1 MESPRHPY
9 RKFVFGSAARSADGL
24 YYALT
29 GVRHGRPIRLEPA
42 EFELARLMDGGRDSN
57 AIIRAAREQLG
68 VELTATELEDFCNDL
83 ATGDLLI
90 AGRDEPLPVPAQ
102 TDAEAVIAGWQRGPR
117 PPGVAPETPPPS
129 SVPGALT
136 GPGLPGSLTGLWG
149 AFRGLGAAPRVALPL
164 TPLLPVGGL
173 LNLPLAGGLIG
184 LLVLIA
190 ATVGAITA
198 MWTHRVEMG
207 VSFVRL
213 LEPWTLLAMLVGGV
227 ALMNLVSEVA
237 RASAI
242 RLLTRATPA
251 FGIVLGT
258 ALIPRFHTDTGG
270 AAESAAR
277 GVRLKIVG
285 ASLVAQLMVFVLCV
299 GGWLMFRHGHTFL
312 PSVLIGQA
320 LLASAFFLLQ
330 LNPLIKRDGYNWLV
344 QWFQASDLREQAT
357 YALMRYERPW
367 NETRRLSPNVLRLY
381 AVLCMVYVVWLMAWV
396 VLFPGRWL
404 EGAFGGV
411 GIVIVAL
418 LLAWTLWTS
427 SRRAESSRGSIGPG
441 KVSVGAP
448 RRTDW
453 AIIAILV
460 AAALWPYTYEPSG
473 SFTVL
478 PNARADVR
486 ALTSGDVREVFRKE
500 GDRVEKG
507 EVIARLTDDAERA
520 AVSASEAA
528 LARLRANLSIAKQ
541 GARTEEIDRARQE
554 VATAQK
560 RLEFSSAEA
569 ARLKKAFLKK
579 AVSDQDYQRARS
591 VAELDQQRL
600 QEARKGLV
608 LVASPARLEQI
619 QALEADIQR
628 EQVQLELYQK
638 SVENAQVKAPI
649 AGRVLSG
656 SLRFALGDF
665 LARGDQLATI
675 EDSSSL
681 LVEIRVPETE
691 VGAVKV
697 GSHAVAKAWA
707 FPDEGFA
714 GIVREIAP
722 AAERSEYGKVVRVVM
737 TIEQPDGRLLPEMT
751 GQAKVATERVPMIVA
766 FTRPIVRFFMVEVW
780 SWLP

>member
-1 MESPRHPY
+1 METPRHPF
-9 RKFVFGSAARSADGL
+9 RKFVFGSAARSSDGL

-42 EFELARLMDGGRDSN
+42 EFELARLIDGSRD
-57 AIIRAAREQLG
+57 AAAVMRAARDQLG
-68 VELTATELEDFCNDL
+68 LELGAAELEDFCNDL
-83 ATGDLLI
+83 ATGDLLV

-164 TPLLPVGGL
+164 SPLLPVGWL
-173 LNLPLAGGLIG
+173 LNLPMMAG
-184 LLVLIA
+184 LLGLLALLA
-190 ATVGAITA
+190 AVIGAIVL
-198 MWTHRVEMG
+198 MWTNRVEMG

-213 LEPWTLLAMLVGGV
+213 VEPWTLLGMLVGGT
-227 ALMNLVSEVA
+227 ALMNLLSEVA

-242 RLLTRATPA
+242 KTLTQATPR

-270 AAESAAR
+270 AAESASRSA
-277 GVRLKIVG
+277 RLKIVG
-285 ASLVAQLMVFVLCV
+285 ASLIAQLTVFVLCV
-299 GGWLMFRHGHTFL
+299 AGWLAFRHGHSVL
-312 PSVLIGQA
+312 PSALIGQA

-367 NETRRLSPNVLRLY
+367 NESRKLSPGVLRLY
-381 AVLCMVYVVWLMAWV
+381 GVLCLAYIVWLMAWV

-411 GIVIVAL
+411 GVAIVAV

-427 SRRAESSRGSIGPG
+427 SRRAESGRGSIGPG
-441 KVSVGAP
+441 KVSVAAP
-448 RRTDW
+448 KRADW
-453 AIIAILV
+453 VIIALL
-460 AAALWPYTYEPSG
+460 AGAALWPYTYEPSG
-473 SFTVL
+473 PFTVL
-478 PNARADVR
+478 PAARADVR
-486 ALTSGDVREVFRKE
+486 ALTAGDIREVFHKE
-500 GDRVEKG
+500 GDVVEKG
-507 EVIARLTDDAERA
+507 AVIARLTDDAERA
-520 AVSASEAA
+520 AVASSEAA
-528 LARLRANLSIAKQ
+528 LARLRANLSIARK

-560 RLEFSSAEA
+560 RLQFSSAEA
-569 ARLKKAFLKK
+569 ARLKKAFMRK
-579 AVSDQDYQRARS
+579 AVSDQDYQRARAA
-591 VAELDQQRL
+591 AELDQQRL
-600 QEARKGLV
+600 QEARKGLA
-608 LVASPARLEQI
+608 LVASPVRLEQI

-649 AGRVLSG
+649 GGRVLSG

-665 LARGDQLATI
+665 LQRGDQLATI

-681 LVEIRVPETE
+681 LVEVRVPETE
-691 VGAVKV
+691 VGTIKV
-697 GSHAVAKAWA
+697 GARATAKAWA
-707 FPDEGFA
+707 FPDDGYA
-714 GIVREIAP
+714 GTVREIAP
-722 AAERSEYGKVVRVVM
+722 AAERSEYGKVVRVIL
-737 TIEQPDGRLLPEMT
+737 TIDTPDGRLLPEMT
-751 GQAKVATERVPMIVA
+751 GQAKVETERVPMIVA
-766 FTRPIVRFFMVEVW
+766 FTRPIIRFLLVEVW

>member
-1 MESPRHPY
+1 METPRHPC

-42 EFELARLMDGGRDSN
+42 EFELARLMDGSRD
-57 AIIRAAREQLG
+57 AGAVIRAAREQLG
-68 VELTATELEDFCNDL
+68 VELNAAELEDFCNDL
-83 ATGDLLI
+83 ATGDLLL

-102 TDAEAVIAGWQRGPR
+102 TDAEAVGAGWQRGPR

-164 TPLLPVGGL
+164 SPLLPIGL
-173 LNLPLAGGLIG
+173 VLNLPLIGGIAG
-184 LLVLIA
+184 LLALLA
-190 ATVGAITA
+190 TTVGAVVT

-207 VSFVRL
+207 VAFNRL
-213 LEPWTLLAMLVGGV
+213 IEPWTLLAMLVGGV
-227 ALMNLVSEVA
+227 ALMNLLSEVA
-237 RASAI
+237 RAAAI
-242 RLLTRATPA
+242 RRLTQSTPA
-251 FGIVLGT
+251 FGLVLGT

-270 AAESAAR
+270 AAEQAAR
-277 GVRLKIVG
+277 GARLQIVG
-285 ASLVAQLMVFVLCV
+285 ASLVGQLMVFVLCV
-299 GGWLMFRHGHTFL
+299 AGWLMFRHGHSFL
-312 PSVLIGQA
+312 PSVLIGLA
-320 LLASAFFLLQ
+320 MIASAFFLLQ
-330 LNPLIKRDGYNWLV
+330 LNPLIRRDGYHWLV

-367 NETRRLSPNVLRLY
+367 NETRKLSPGVLKLY
-381 AVLCMVYVVWLMAWV
+381 GLLCFVYMVWLMAWV

-411 GIVIVAL
+411 GIAIVAL
-418 LLAWTLWTS
+418 LFGWTLWTS
-427 SRRAESSRGSIGPG
+427 SRRAEGSRGSIGPG
-441 KVSVGAP
+441 KVSVAAP
-448 RRTDW
+448 GRADW
-453 AIIAILV
+453 AIIAMLV

-473 SFTVL
+473 TFTVL

-486 ALTSGDVREVFRKE
+486 ALTTGDVREVFRKE
-500 GDRVEKG
+500 GDTVEKG

-520 AVSASEAA
+520 AVAASEAA

-541 GARTEEIDRARQE
+541 GARSEEVDRARQE

-600 QEARKGLV
+600 QEARKGLA

-638 SVENAQVKAPI
+638 AVENAQVKAPI

-656 SLRFALGDF
+656 GLRFALGDF
-665 LARGDQLATI
+665 LQRGDQLATI
-675 EDSSSL
+675 EDSATL
-681 LVEIRVPETE
+681 LVEIRIPETE
-691 VGAVKV
+691 VGLIKV
-697 GSHAVAKAWA
+697 GSRAVAKAWA
-707 FPDEGFA
+707 FPDDGFTGA
-714 GIVREIAP
+714 VREIAP
-722 AAERSEYGKVVRVVM
+722 SAERSEYGKVVRVVM
-737 TIEQPDGRLLPEMT
+737 TIDEPRGKLLPEMT
-751 GQAKVATERVPMIVA
+751 GHAKIAAERVPMIVA
-766 FTRPIVRFFMVEVW
+766 FTRPIVRFFLVEAW